1 MQIWIIF
8 VVKIHS
14 VPRFELIERASQMN
28 SYLLFVSLLSLTFIA
43 YARIS
48 TPDALSLSWKRF
60 WKLSKIESFGFD
72 DEKIRPETQ
81 SLFLGNAFVSFSLS
95 TYLFLLTYFERL
107 DALGLAFAFVG
118 SFLIFQLLNFR
129 LALFVTDNWKLVSH
143 IAEINKQV
151 WSFVGL
157 VYLGLS
163 FLWLIYGQANSLLQQ
178 AFIIVGLSGYVWRL
192 IKAWRAC
199 LQANLEW
206 YYLILYLCALEI
218 LPILFVWHW
227 VSGEYI

>member
-1 MQIWIIF
+1 
-8 VVKIHS
+8 
-14 VPRFELIERASQMN
+14 MN

-48 TPDALSLSWKRF
+48 TPDALTLSWKRF
-60 WKLSKIESFGFD
+60 WKLSKMESFGFD

-107 DALGLAFAFVG
+107 DALGLAFAFVC

-199 LQANLEW
+199 IQANLEW

-218 LPILFVWHW
+218 LPILFVWRW
-227 VSGEYI
+227 LSGEYN

>member
-1 MQIWIIF
+1 
-8 VVKIHS
+8 
-14 VPRFELIERASQMN
+14 MN

-48 TPDALSLSWKRF
+48 TPDALTLSWKRF
-60 WKLSKIESFGFD
+60 WKLSKMESFGFD

-107 DALGLAFAFVG
+107 DALGLAFAFVC

-218 LPILFVWHW
+218 LPILFVWRW
-227 VSGEYI
+227 LSGEYI

>member
-1 MQIWIIF
+1 
-8 VVKIHS
+8 
-14 VPRFELIERASQMN
+14 MN

-81 SLFLGNAFVSFSLS
+81 ALFLGNAFVSFSLS
-95 TYLFLLTYFERL
+95 TYLFLLTYFDRL
-107 DALGLAFAFVG
+107 SALGLAFAFVS

-218 LPILFVWHW
+218 LPILFVWRW
-227 VSGEYI
+227 LSGEYI

>member
-1 MQIWIIF
+1 M
-8 VVKIHS
+8 
-14 VPRFELIERASQMN
+14 PRFELIERASQMN

-48 TPDALSLSWKRF
+48 TPDALTLSWKRF
-60 WKLSKIESFGFD
+60 WKLSKMESFGFD

-107 DALGLAFAFVG
+107 DALGLAFAFVC

-199 LQANLEW
+199 LKANLEW

-218 LPILFVWHW
+218 LPILFVWRW
-227 VSGEYI
+227 LSGEYI

>member
-1 MQIWIIF
+1 
-8 VVKIHS
+8 
-14 VPRFELIERASQMN
+14 MN

-48 TPDALSLSWKRF
+48 TPDALALSWKRF
-60 WKLSKIESFGFD
+60 WKLGKIESFGFD

-107 DALGLAFAFVG
+107 DALGLTFAFVG

-129 LALFVTDNWKLVSH
+129 LALFITDNWKLVSH

>member
-1 MQIWIIF
+1 
-8 VVKIHS
+8 
-14 VPRFELIERASQMN
+14 MN

-43 YARIS
+43 YARIR
-48 TPDALSLSWKRF
+48 TPDALSLFWKRF

-81 SLFLGNAFVSFSLS
+81 SLLLSNALISFSLS
-95 TYLFLLTYFERL
+95 TYLFLFTYFERL
-107 DALGLAFAFVG
+107 DALGLAVLFVCAYAG
-118 SFLIFQLLNFR
+118 FQLLNFR
-129 LALFVTDNWKLVSH
+129 LALFLTDNWKLVGH

-163 FLWLIYGQANSLLQQ
+163 FLWLIYGQANEILKQ
-178 AFIIVGLSGYVWRL
+178 AYVLIFILAYCWRL

-218 LPILFVWHW
+218 LPILFVWRW
-227 VSGEYI
+227 LSGEYN

>member
-1 MQIWIIF
+1 
-8 VVKIHS
+8 
-14 VPRFELIERASQMN
+14 VPKEAHAC
-28 SYLLFVSLLSLTFIA
+28 TTA
-43 YARIS
+43 H
-48 TPDALSLSWKRF
+48 T
-60 WKLSKIESFGFD
+60 
-72 DEKIRPETQ
+72 
-81 SLFLGNAFVSFSLS
+81 
-95 TYLFLLTYFERL
+95 
-107 DALGLAFAFVG
+107 
-118 SFLIFQLLNFR
+118 LNFR

-163 FLWLIYGQANSLLQQ
+163 FLWLIYGQANEILKQ
-178 AFIIVGLSGYVWRL
+178 AYVLIFIAAYGWRL

-218 LPILFVWHW
+218 LPILFVWRW
-227 VSGEYI
+227 LSGEYN

>member
-1 MQIWIIF
+1 M
-8 VVKIHS
+8 
-14 VPRFELIERASQMN
+14 PRFELIERASQMN

-43 YARIS
+43 YARMS

-60 WKLSKIESFGFD
+60 WKLSRPESFGFD

-81 SLFLGNAFVSFSLS
+81 SLLLGNFLISFSLS
-95 TYLFLLTYFERL
+95 TYLFLLSYFQRYE
-107 DALGLAFAFVG
+107 ALGLTLALVIG
-118 SFLIFQLLNFR
+118 FLLFQLLNFR
-129 LALFVTDNWKLVSH
+129 IALLITDNMKLVTVIS
-143 IAEINKQV
+143 EINKQV

-157 VYLGLS
+157 VYLCLS
-163 FLWLIYGQANSLLQQ
+163 FLWLVYGQANELLKI
-178 AFIIVGLSGYVWRL
+178 AFILLFALAYAWRL

-199 LQANLEW
+199 LQSNLEW

-227 VSGEYI
+227 FSGEYN

>member
-1 MQIWIIF
+1 
-8 VVKIHS
+8 
-14 VPRFELIERASQMN
+14 
-28 SYLLFVSLLSLTFIA
+28 LTFIA

-48 TPDALSLSWKRF
+48 TPDALALSWKRF
-60 WKLSKIESFGFD
+60 WKLGKIESFGFD

-107 DALGLAFAFVG
+107 DALGLTFAFVG

-129 LALFVTDNWKLVSH
+129 LALFITDNWKLVSH

-218 LPILFVWHW
+218 LPILFVWRW
-227 VSGEYI
+227 LSGEYI

>member
-1 MQIWIIF
+1 
-8 VVKIHS
+8 
-14 VPRFELIERASQMN
+14 MN

-48 TPDALSLSWKRF
+48 TPDALTLSWKRF
-60 WKLSKIESFGFD
+60 WKLSKMESFGFD

-107 DALGLAFAFVG
+107 DALGLAFAFVC

-206 YYLILYLCALEI
+206 YFLILYLCALEI
-218 LPILFVWHW
+218 LPILFVWRW
-227 VSGEYI
+227 LSGEYI

>member
-1 MQIWIIF
+1 
-8 VVKIHS
+8 
-14 VPRFELIERASQMN
+14 MN

-48 TPDALSLSWKRF
+48 TPDALTLSWKRF
-60 WKLSKIESFGFD
+60 WKLSKMESFGFD

-107 DALGLAFAFVG
+107 DALGLAFAFVC
-118 SFLIFQLLNFR
+118 SFLVFQLLNFR
-129 LALFVTDNWKLVSH
+129 LALFVTDNWKIVSH

-157 VYLGLS
+157 VYLALS
-163 FLWLIYGQANSLLQQ
+163 FLWLIYGQSNSLLQQ
-178 AFIIVGLSGYVWRL
+178 VFIIVGLSGYVWRL

-199 LQANLEW
+199 RQANLEW
-206 YYLILYLCALEI
+206 YYLILYLCTLEI
-218 LPILFVWHW
+218 LPILFVWRW
-227 VSGEYI
+227 LSGEYI